1 MAHAKL
7 AALAVL
13 VVILLHASTRAVAID
28 QMPATMTLNGFGR
41 GEGEPAECDGQY
53 HNDNEMLAALS
64 TTRWYAGGI
73 RCQRMISIRSTQN
86 GRTVRARVV
95 DECGRR
101 HGCKDNIV
109 DTSVAVWNALGLDT
123 IIGEV
128 PITWSDS

>member
-13 VVILLHASTRAVAID
+13 VVILLHGSPRALAID
-28 QMPATMTLNGFGR
+28 QMPATMTLNGFER

-53 HNDNEMLAALS
+53 HNNKEMLAALS
-64 TTRWYAGGI
+64 TRWYAGGI
-73 RCQRMISIRSTQN
+73 RCQKMISITNTQN
-86 GRTVRARVV
+86 GRTVQARVV
-95 DECGRR
+95 DECDSN

-123 IIGEV
+123 NIGEV
-128 PITWSDS
+128 HVTWSDS